1 MIQRPRETAVK
12 NLNIANLFENGFMT
26 VQIVLEKSLIQIFYN
41 GLVVS
46 VNAHSKMTAI
56 IVAFVWF

>member
-1 MIQRPRETAVK
+1 MPGETAALVQ
-12 NLNIANLFENGFMT
+12 NIANVFENGFVI
-26 VQIVLEKSLIQIFYN
+26 VQLVIQIFYN

-46 VNAHSKMTAI
+46 VNAPSKLTAI